1 MVIWEMT
8 LTWPYILGRSICP
21 AVEESGHH
29 RGAPPQTLNISYVSQ
44 CWAGVG
50 STLKLACETA
60 SGLPLH
66 AVSYKYAI
74 TTKAVTQ
81 NRRRL
86 QHPGFKRPVN
96 WFQWQ
101 KTKETIKSSFRH
113 DFCSVDRRTILGSCS
128 VSLHFF
134 AQEQLAMVRCRSEE
148 TQDRS
153 LRYLPVVKWNH
164 APQNSSIEVIE
175 TLICISVYIWYLLN
189 V

>member
-1 MVIWEMT
+1 M
-8 LTWPYILGRSICP
+8 
-21 AVEESGHH
+21 EESGHH

-50 STLKLACETA
+50 STLKLACGTA

-81 NRRRL
+81 NRRL

-96 WFQWQ
+96 WFQWK

-113 DFCSVDRRTILGSCS
+113 DFCSVDRRTLRILFGFPS
-128 VSLHFF
+128 FF
-134 AQEQLAMVRCRSEE
+134 SRRSNWRWFVAEVKKHR
-148 TQDRS
+148 TGHWG
-153 LRYLPVVKWNH
+153 YLPVVKWNH

-175 TLICISVYIWYLLN
+175 KPKLICISVYIYISLSDIYWMYN
-189 V
+189 IV